1 MNAAGGTFLVPGTP
15 GMKRQEQKSRDLKRI
30 ELEDD
35 DIDEL
40 ASDDIPCSSPFFT
53 QPTQII
59 GKGTQPTQIIS
70 RGTQPTQIIGKG
82 TQPTQIIAKGTQ
94 PTQVINRTTL
104 RQSSPSSPS
113 TPSSAIE
120 VPASSP
126 FQPKS
131 QSKTASADMSS
142 SNSKPVA
149 RGSIASLMAP
159 AGTSFRSP
167 STNQTSTNRP
177 GANKASTAAKAKYFT
192 ISDDDLNNDY
202 KKQES
207 SGDEAPMRGDIR
219 PSSFVKKDT
228 ASGAGLGSTR
238 MPKEDITLNEIHDL
252 RLRHLTKDV
261 YRIVSK
267 SKPSIT
273 IRACRDTLMKGVG
286 WQVSTAV
293 DSLIGKSNKTQ
304 APASSKSSFSKS
316 VDLTED
322 NDIDPTSN
330 KSNKSFPGTTAQS
343 RNSRPTEPQQ
353 KAKVQSSLLDLD
365 RFAYNK
371 NNPHSLTST
380 SEQPAP
386 PRRRLIQGRR
396 NKSPSPPPVFSVS
409 SSATSPPTSPA
420 ASPASSQSTAKMA
433 ITTTVPPQAGP
444 AVKRRRLVQ
453 GRRAQAQPQ
462 PITIDSDS
470 DDEFLT
476 TPAVNSRKRKISPS
490 PKIETPT
497 PPIDVPSDENSD
509 AGELLVGERQQ
520 VLKYLNSCSVDELSR
535 MTGLPEDAKLMI
547 QARPFATLAQAER
560 ISRKEK
566 AKSKRKS
573 SRAEVGLVIVE
584 KLAAWFQAFE
594 AAATVIKECEERG
607 ATLQSIMATWP
618 MDKNGCMKPNSDL
631 SELPI
636 SAKPSL
642 MAEDVQ
648 LKSYQLLGLN
658 WMNLLHS
665 KGYSGILADD
675 MGLGKTCQVIS
686 FIAQL
691 VDSYMPPDEEDSDHE
706 DEEDNGRAPW
716 PNLIVVPPST
726 YENWL
731 SEFERFAPE
740 ISVMPY
746 YGSDRR
752 NIDPEEAQNYHVVL
766 TTYTQVE
773 RQHEDLQFLQELN
786 PHAAIFDEGHK
797 LKNPK
802 TLIYK
807 KMMRVPSDWRL
818 ILSGT
823 PVQNNLKELLSV
835 LHFVEPDL
843 FEGDDFERLQ
853 TIFEAKVP
861 SKDVHNFAALAKE
874 RVGNARTIMAPFILQ
889 RRKDDV
895 IDLAKKTERNIVVD
909 MHPEQKLIYNEIKG
923 TYLHQP
929 KTAKRGAAAS
939 TIKSGN
945 SWIQLKKAA
954 IHHQLFRRHFT
965 DSRVKEMV
973 DLLWKHCSED
983 ELYVQSK
990 EDRHKAL
997 LLADFK
1003 EKSDFE
1009 LHTWCKEF
1017 KKYIGH
1023 LDVPDRSWEDS
1034 PKVKKL
1040 LELVR
1045 GYQKTGDRV
1054 LVFSRFEM
1062 VINVLRDTLYF
1073 AGIPYCELTG
1083 QTNTAD
1089 RFPEIQKFNADPTIP
1104 VFLLTTGAGGTGLNL
1119 TAANKIVLFDQSD
1132 NPQDDVQASNRA
1144 HRIGQTRDVE
1154 VVRLITRD
1162 TVEGLIYNSCVKK
1175 LMLAACVEGQFGAGG
1190 ADGDDEEVSV
1200 EEECR
1205 KLMLLESE
1213 VEATTTTAL
1222 TKS

>member
-1 MNAAGGTFLVPGTP
+1 MTITA
-15 GMKRQEQKSRDLKRI
+15 
-30 ELEDD
+30 
-35 DIDEL
+35 
-40 ASDDIPCSSPFFT
+40 
-53 QPTQII
+53 
-59 GKGTQPTQIIS
+59 
-70 RGTQPTQIIGKG
+70 
-82 TQPTQIIAKGTQ
+82 
-94 PTQVINRTTL
+94 TL
-104 RQSSPSSPS
+104 PPK
-113 TPSSAIE
+113 AE
-120 VPASSP
+120 PA
-126 FQPKS
+126 
-131 QSKTASADMSS
+131 
-142 SNSKPVA
+142 
-149 RGSIASLMAP
+149 
-159 AGTSFRSP
+159 
-167 STNQTSTNRP
+167 
-177 GANKASTAAKAKYFT
+177 
-192 ISDDDLNNDY
+192 
-202 KKQES
+202 
-207 SGDEAPMRGDIR
+207 
-219 PSSFVKKDT
+219 VK
-228 ASGAGLGSTR
+228 
-238 MPKEDITLNEIHDL
+238 
-252 RLRHLTKDV
+252 
-261 YRIVSK
+261 
-267 SKPSIT
+267 
-273 IRACRDTLMKGVG
+273 
-286 WQVSTAV
+286 
-293 DSLIGKSNKTQ
+293 
-304 APASSKSSFSKS
+304 
-316 VDLTED
+316 
-322 NDIDPTSN
+322 
-330 KSNKSFPGTTAQS
+330 
-343 RNSRPTEPQQ
+343 
-353 KAKVQSSLLDLD
+353 
-365 RFAYNK
+365 
-371 NNPHSLTST
+371 
-380 SEQPAP
+380 
-386 PRRRLIQGRR
+386 RRRLIQGRR
-396 NKSPSPPPVFSVS
+396 TP
-409 SSATSPPTSPA
+409 
-420 ASPASSQSTAKMA
+420 
-433 ITTTVPPQAGP
+433 
-444 AVKRRRLVQ
+444 
-453 GRRAQAQPQ
+453 AQPQ
-462 PITIDSDS
+462 PIAIDSDS
-470 DDEFLT
+470 DDDFVT
-476 TPAVNSRKRKISPS
+476 TPTVDSRKRKVVA
-490 PKIETPT
+490 KTETETYT
-497 PPIDVPSDENSD
+497 PPVEIPSDEGSD
-509 AGELLVGERQQ
+509 TGELLRGERQQ
-520 VLKYLNSCSVDELSR
+520 VLDYLNSCSVDELSR

-547 QARPFATLAQAER
+547 QARPFKTLAQAEHV
-560 ISRKEK
+560 SRKEK

-584 KLAAWFQAFE
+584 KLAAWFLAFE

-607 ATLQSIMATWP
+607 ATLQSIMSTWP
-618 MDKNGCMKPNSDL
+618 MDKNGLIKPSSDL

-636 SAKPSL
+636 SQKPSL
-642 MAEDVQ
+642 MGADVQ

-691 VDSYMPPDEEDSDHE
+691 VDSYTPPDEEDGNPVDGE
-706 DEEDNGRAPW
+706 DSGSPPW

-731 SEFERFAPE
+731 AEFERFAPDV
-740 ISVMPY
+740 SVMPY

-773 RQHEDLQFLQELN
+773 RQHEDLEFLQRLN

-835 LHFVEPDL
+835 LNFVEPDL
-843 FEGDDFERLQ
+843 FKGDDFERLQ

-874 RVGNARTIMAPFILQ
+874 RVGNARTIMTPFILQ

-909 MHPEQKLIYNEIKG
+909 MHPEQKLIYDEIVG
-923 TYLHQP
+923 NYLHQS
-929 KTAKRGAAAS
+929 KTTKRGAVS

-945 SWIQLKKAA
+945 SWIQLKKAS

-965 DSRVKEMV
+965 DSVVEQMV
-973 DLLWKHCSED
+973 DLLWKNCSED

-1003 EKSDFE
+1003 DKSDFE

-1017 KKYIGH
+1017 KRYIGH
-1023 LDVPDRSWEDS
+1023 LDIPDRSWEEA

-1045 GYQKTGDRV
+1045 GYIETGDRV

-1062 VINVLRDTLYF
+1062 VINILRDTLFF
-1073 AGIPYCELTG
+1073 AGIRYCELTG

-1089 RFPEIQKFNADPTIP
+1089 RFPEIQKFTSDPSIP

-1119 TAANKIVLFDQSD
+1119 TAANKIILFDQSD

-1144 HRIGQTRDVE
+1144 HRIGQSRDVE

-1175 LMLAACVEGQFGAGG
+1175 LMLAACVEGQFGTGG
-1190 ADGDDEEVSV
+1190 DGDEETSV

-1205 KLMLLESE
+1205 KLMLLESGG
-1213 VEATTTTAL
+1213 ATT
-1222 TKS
+1222 KEG

>member
-1 MNAAGGTFLVPGTP
+1 MTRSPSNTARDGSIPGTP
-15 GMKRQEQKSRDLKRI
+15 PMSWQGRKSAQPQTAGSRRLEI
-30 ELEDD
+30 EDD
-35 DIDEL
+35 DVDEL
-40 ASDDIPCSSPFFT
+40 ADDSIPCSSPFFT

-59 GKGTQPTQIIS
+59 NKGTQPTQI
-70 RGTQPTQIIGKG
+70 
-82 TQPTQIIAKGTQ
+82 
-94 PTQVINRTTL
+94 VNRTTL
-104 RQSSPSSPS
+104 RPSSPPAPS

-131 QSKTASADMSS
+131 QSKSFPAVKSGSRPMAQ
-142 SNSKPVA
+142 
-149 RGSIASLMAP
+149 GSIASLMAP
-159 AGTSFRSP
+159 AGTSFRP
-167 STNQTSTNRP
+167 PGTNQTSANGRP
-177 GANKASTAAKAKYFT
+177 AVKAKYFN
-192 ISDDDLNNDY
+192 ISDDDLNKDY
-202 KKQES
+202 KKQDS

-219 PSSFVKKDT
+219 PSSFLKKD
-228 ASGAGLGSTR
+228 ASSGARPGSAWP
-238 MPKEDITLNEIHDL
+238 PKGDISLTDIPDL

-261 YRIVSK
+261 HKIVSK
-267 SKPSIT
+267 AKPDIT
-273 IRACRDTLMKGVG
+273 IRACRDALLKGVG

-293 DSLIGKSNKTQ
+293 DLILGKSNKAQTS
-304 APASSKSSFSKS
+304 ATLKTPFSKTI
-316 VDLTED
+316 DLTAD
-322 NDIDPTSN
+322 NDIDRASNINTSRITGQS
-330 KSNKSFPGTTAQS
+330 KPSGT
-343 RNSRPTEPQQ
+343 NNQQ
-353 KAKVQSSLLDLD
+353 HPNPKVQSTLVNLG
-365 RFAYNK
+365 RFAYQK
-371 NNPHSLTST
+371 NDTHVLASNSNQQNPS
-380 SEQPAP
+380 
-386 PRRRLIQGRR
+386 RRRLIQGRR
-396 NKSPSPPPVFSVS
+396 NNKSPSPPPVFSVS
-409 SSATSPPTSPA
+409 SSATSPPTSPG
-420 ASPASSQSTAKMA
+420 STQSSANMA
-433 ITTTVPPQAGP
+433 VATPLPLSGP

-453 GRRAQAQPQ
+453 GRRYQAPSQ

-470 DDEFLT
+470 DEELLAPPT
-476 TPAVNSRKRKISPS
+476 VQSRKRKADSEHETEFPA
-490 PKIETPT
+490 PIE
-497 PPIDVPSDENSD
+497 VPSDAESS
-509 AGELLVGERQQ
+509 ESESLVGERRR
-520 VLKYLNSCSVDELSR
+520 VLDYLNTCSVDDLSR
-535 MTGLPEDAKLMI
+535 MTGLPEDAKLMVKS
-547 QARPFATLAQAER
+547 RHFSSLAQAER
-560 ISRKEK
+560 VSRKDK
-566 AKSKRKS
+566 PTKSKRKS
-573 SRAEVGLVIVE
+573 SRTEIGSVIVE
-584 KLAAWFQAFE
+584 KLTAWFQAFE

-607 ATLQSIMATWP
+607 ATLQSIMSTWP
-618 MDKNGCMKPNSDL
+618 MDKNGRTKSSSDL

-636 SAKPSL
+636 CTQPSL
-642 MAEDVQ
+642 MDVDVVQ

-658 WMNLLHS
+658 WMSLLHS

-686 FIAQL
+686 FIAHL
-691 VDSYMPPDEEDSDHE
+691 VGSYSHPEDDEYEADEDGESS
-706 DEEDNGRAPW
+706 RPW

-746 YGSDRR
+746 YGSSRR
-752 NIDPEEAQNYHVVL
+752 EIDPEVAREHHVVL

-773 RQHEDLQFLQELN
+773 RQQEDLEFLQELS

-807 KMMRVPSDWRL
+807 KMMRVPSEWRL

-823 PVQNNLKELLSV
+823 PVQNNLKELLSL

-843 FEGDDFERLQ
+843 FRGDDFERLQ

-861 SKDVHNFAALAKE
+861 NKDVHNFAALAKE
-874 RVGNARTIMAPFILQ
+874 RVDNARAIMAPFILQ
-889 RRKDDV
+889 RRKTDV
-895 IDLAKKTERNIVVD
+895 LDLAKKTERNIVVD
-909 MHPEQKLIYNEIKG
+909 MHPEQKLIYEEIRG
-923 TYLHQP
+923 RYLHQN
-929 KTAKRGAAAS
+929 KATKQAAAAS
-939 TIKSGN
+939 SIKSAN
-945 SWIQLKKAA
+945 PWMQLRKAA

-965 DSRVKEMV
+965 DSRVEKMV
-973 DLLWKHCSED
+973 DILWKHCSEE

-1017 KKYIGH
+1017 KRYIGH
-1023 LDVPDRSWEDS
+1023 LDVPDRSWEES
-1034 PKVKKL
+1034 PKVRTL

-1045 GYQKTGDRV
+1045 GYMKTGDRA

-1062 VINVLRDTLYF
+1062 VINILRDTLYF

-1089 RFPEIQKFNADPTIP
+1089 RFPEIQKFTTDADIP
-1104 VFLLTTGAGGTGLNL
+1104 VFLLTTAAGGTGLNL
-1119 TAANKIVLFDQSD
+1119 TAANKIILFDQSD

-1154 VVRLITRD
+1154 VIRLITKD
-1162 TVEGLIYNSCVKK
+1162 SVEALIYNSCVKK
-1175 LMLAACVEGQFGAGG
+1175 LMLAACVEGQFEV
-1190 ADGDDEEVSV
+1190 ADDDQTSV

-1213 VEATTTTAL
+1213 AEAAA
-1222 TKS
+1222 SSQI

>member
-1 MNAAGGTFLVPGTP
+1 
-15 GMKRQEQKSRDLKRI
+15 
-30 ELEDD
+30 
-35 DIDEL
+35 
-40 ASDDIPCSSPFFT
+40 
-53 QPTQII
+53 
-59 GKGTQPTQIIS
+59 
-70 RGTQPTQIIGKG
+70 
-82 TQPTQIIAKGTQ
+82 
-94 PTQVINRTTL
+94 
-104 RQSSPSSPS
+104 
-113 TPSSAIE
+113 
-120 VPASSP
+120 
-126 FQPKS
+126 
-131 QSKTASADMSS
+131 
-142 SNSKPVA
+142 
-149 RGSIASLMAP
+149 MAP
-159 AGTSFRSP
+159 AGTSFRPP
-167 STNQTSTNRP
+167 STKQASTNRP
-177 GANKASTAAKAKYFT
+177 GANQASTITKAKYFN

-202 KKQES
+202 KKQDS
-207 SGDEAPMRGDIR
+207 SGDEMPMRGDIR
-219 PSSFVKKDT
+219 PSAFVKKDT
-228 ASGAGLGSTR
+228 TSASGTRIGSTR
-238 MPKEDITLNEIHDL
+238 MPKEEDISLNDIKDM
-252 RLRHLTKDV
+252 RLRQLTKDV
-261 YRIVSK
+261 YKIVSK
-267 SKPSIT
+267 SKPSIKV
-273 IRACRDTLMKGVG
+273 RECRDTLKKGVG

-293 DSLIGKSNKTQ
+293 EMLIGKPHK
-304 APASSKSSFSKS
+304 AASSNGSFSKTI
-316 VDLTED
+316 DLTDD
-322 NDIDPTSN
+322 NDIDCTSN
-330 KSNKSFPGTTAQS
+330 KSVSKTMAQS
-343 RNSRPTEPQQ
+343 NNPQ
-353 KAKVQSSLLDLD
+353 KTKVQATLLGLD
-365 RFAYNK
+365 RFVYNK
-371 NNPHSLTST
+371 NNTQSFTSNPD
-380 SEQPAP
+380 QQNP
-386 PRRRLIQGRR
+386 PQRKRLIQGRR

-420 ASPASSQSTAKMA
+420 SSQSSAKMA
-433 ITTTVPPQAGP
+433 ITATLPHQAEP

-453 GRRAQAQPQ
+453 GRRTQAQPQ

-470 DDEFLT
+470 DDDFAT
-476 TPAVNSRKRKISPS
+476 TSAVNSRKRKIIA
-490 PKIETPT
+490 KAETKTHTT
-497 PPIDVPSDENSD
+497 PPIEIPSDEGSD
-509 AGELLVGERQQ
+509 TGELLGGERQK
-520 VLKYLNSCSVDELSR
+520 VLEYLNSCSVDELSR

-547 QARPFATLAQAER
+547 QARPFKTLAQAER
-560 ISRKEK
+560 VSRKEK
-566 AKSKRKS
+566 SKSKRKS
-573 SRAEVGLVIVE
+573 SRTEVGLVIVE
-584 KLAAWFQAFE
+584 KLAAWFLAFE

-607 ATLQSIMATWP
+607 ATLQSIMSTWP
-618 MDKNGCMKPNSDL
+618 MDKNGHIKPSSNLD
-631 SELPI
+631 ELPI
-636 SAKPSL
+636 SKKPLL
-642 MAEDVQ
+642 MDADVQ

-658 WMNLLHS
+658 WMDLLHS

-686 FIAQL
+686 FIAHL
-691 VDSYMPPDEEDSDHE
+691 VGSYTPPDEEDGDYE
-706 DEEDNGRAPW
+706 DGEGDSGAPPW

-731 SEFERFAPE
+731 AEFERFAPDV
-740 ISVMPY
+740 SVMPY

-752 NIDPEEAQNYHVVL
+752 NIDPTEAQNYHVVL

-773 RQHEDLQFLQELN
+773 RQHEDLEFLQRLS

-807 KMMRVPSDWRL
+807 KMMKVPSDWRL

-835 LHFVEPDL
+835 LNFVEPDL

-909 MHPEQKLIYNEIKG
+909 MHPEQKLIYDEIKG
-923 TYLHQP
+923 TYLHQS
-929 KTAKRGAAAS
+929 KTTKRGAV
-939 TIKSGN
+939 TTTKSGN

-965 DSRVKEMV
+965 DSVVEEMV
-973 DLLWKHCSED
+973 NLLWKNCSED

-997 LLADFK
+997 LLAEFK
-1003 EKSDFE
+1003 DKSDFE
-1009 LHTWCKEF
+1009 LHTWCKDF
-1017 KKYIGH
+1017 KRYIGH
-1023 LDVPDRSWEDS
+1023 LDIPDRSWEEA

-1045 GYQKTGDRV
+1045 GYMETGDRV

-1062 VINVLRDTLYF
+1062 VINILRDTLFF
-1073 AGIPYCELTG
+1073 ANIPYCELTG

-1089 RFPEIQKFNADPTIP
+1089 RFPEIQKFTSDPSIP

-1119 TAANKIVLFDQSD
+1119 TAANKIILFDQSD

-1144 HRIGQTRDVE
+1144 HRIGQSRDVE

-1175 LMLAACVEGQFGAGG
+1175 LMLAACVEGQFGTGE
-1190 ADGDDEEVSV
+1190 DGEEETSV

-1213 VEATTTTAL
+1213 ATA
-1222 TKS
+1222 KE

>member
-1 MNAAGGTFLVPGTP
+1 MVGAFSIPGTP
-15 GMKRQEQKSRDLKRI
+15 GMKRQEPKTRDSRPLDI
-30 ELEDD
+30 EDN

-40 ASDDIPCSSPFFT
+40 ATDSIPCSSPFFT

-59 GKGTQPTQIIS
+59 SKGTQPTQIIS
-70 RGTQPTQIIGKG
+70 KGTPTQIISKG
-82 TQPTQIIAKGTQ
+82 TQPTQI
-94 PTQVINRTTL
+94 INRTTL

-131 QSKTASADMSS
+131 QSKPSPATMTKP
-142 SNSKPVA
+142 NNRPVA
-149 RGSIASLMAP
+149 RGNIASLMAP
-159 AGTSFRSP
+159 AGTLFRPP
-167 STNQTSTNRP
+167 STNQASTNRP
-177 GANKASTAAKAKYFT
+177 GAKQASTTAKAKYFT

-202 KKQES
+202 KKEDS

-219 PSSFVKKDT
+219 PSSFVKKDPDSK
-228 ASGAGLGSTR
+228 ARIGIGSTR
-238 MPKEDITLNEIHDL
+238 MPKKDIALSDIHDL

-261 YRIVSK
+261 HKIVVK
-267 SKPSIT
+267 SNPNIT
-273 IRACRDTLMKGVG
+273 VTACRDALQKGVG

-293 DSLIGKSNKTQ
+293 EYLIGKPHKAQSL
-304 APASSKSSFSKS
+304 ASSKSSFSKT
-316 VDLTED
+316 V
-322 NDIDPTSN
+322 DPTDDNAIDRASN
-330 KSNKSFPGTTAQS
+330 KSVSKTMAQS
-343 RNSRPTEPQQ
+343 NISRTTEQQ
-353 KAKVQSSLLDLD
+353 PKPKVQSKLLGLD

-371 NNPHSLTST
+371 NDSQSFTSNSDQQNPS
-380 SEQPAP
+380 
-386 PRRRLIQGRR
+386 RRRLIQGRR

-420 ASPASSQSTAKMA
+420 NSQSSAKM
-433 ITTTVPPQAGP
+433 TVTATRKAEP
-444 AVKRRRLVQ
+444 AVKRRRLIQ
-453 GRRAQAQPQ
+453 GRRTQGQPQ

-470 DDEFLT
+470 DDDFVT
-476 TPAVNSRKRKISPS
+476 TPAINSRKRKVSGNPETETATPAIEIPS
-490 PKIETPT
+490 EEG
-497 PPIDVPSDENSD
+497 SDT
-509 AGELLVGERQQ
+509 GELLGGERKQ
-520 VLKYLNSCSVDELSR
+520 VLDYLNSCSVDELSR

-547 QARPFATLAQAER
+547 HARPFKTLAQAEHV
-560 ISRKEK
+560 SRKEK
-566 AKSKRKS
+566 SKSKRKS
-573 SRAEVGLVIVE
+573 SRTEVGSVIVE
-584 KLAAWFQAFE
+584 KLAAWFLAFE

-607 ATLQSIMATWP
+607 ATLQSIMSTWP
-618 MDKNGCMKPNSDL
+618 MDKNGLIKPSSDL

-636 SAKPSL
+636 SKKPSL
-642 MAEDVQ
+642 MDADVQ

-691 VDSYMPPDEEDSDHE
+691 VDSYTPPDEEDGDYE
-706 DEEDNGRAPW
+706 DGEDDNGNPPW

-731 SEFERFAPE
+731 AEFERFAPE
-740 ISVMPY
+740 ISVMPD

-752 NIDPEEAQNYHVVL
+752 NIDPEEARNYHVVL

-773 RQHEDLQFLQELN
+773 RQHEDLEFLQQLS

-823 PVQNNLKELLSV
+823 PIQNNLKELLSV

-843 FEGDDFERLQ
+843 FKGDDFERLQ

-895 IDLAKKTERNIVVD
+895 IDLAKKIERNIVVG
-909 MHPEQKLIYNEIKG
+909 MHPDQKLIYDEIKG
-923 TYLHQP
+923 SYLHQP
-929 KTAKRGAAAS
+929 KTAKRGAVAA
-939 TIKSGN
+939 IKSGN

-954 IHHQLFRRHFT
+954 IHPQLFRRHFT
-965 DSRVKEMV
+965 DSVLEEMV
-973 DLLWKHCSED
+973 ELLWSSCSED

-1023 LDVPDRSWEDS
+1023 LDIPDRSWEEA

-1045 GYQKTGDRV
+1045 GYMETGDRV

-1062 VINVLRDTLYF
+1062 VINILRDTLYF

-1089 RFPEIQKFNADPTIP
+1089 RFPEIQKFTSDASIP

-1119 TAANKIVLFDQSD
+1119 TAANKIILFDQSD

-1144 HRIGQTRDVE
+1144 HRIGQSRDVE

-1175 LMLAACVEGQFGAGG
+1175 LMLSA
-1190 ADGDDEEVSV
+1190 
-1200 EEECR
+1200 
-1205 KLMLLESE
+1205 
-1213 VEATTTTAL
+1213 
-1222 TKS
+1222 